1 MPLRCSMVI
10 ETPQVT
16 IVVVLTMLVIFTLVG
31 KRIGLPA
38 PVVAYLPYLGTFF
51 LFFAVS
57 ELVSF
62 RLGIWV
68 LAALSFL
75 ALREYFTLVDL
86 RIQDRWGMLAAYLAI
101 PFMFYFIQTDW
112 YGMFI
117 ISIPVYG
124 FLVIPFVITLGGR
137 ETEGTVMSIGAL
149 DLGLFLLVY
158 CIGHI
163 GYLAFYSTWMAIFVV
178 AAVTICDMLAWVFRA
193 RDRTRLH
200 SIAYQL
206 LLPTPVILVLAWV
219 LMPWTGIPLIH
230 SAVLA
235 ALIPSL
241 VAVGCHT
248 MDHLEADLGI
258 ERSRLYPGRGQIINT
273 LKSFLYVAPVAFHYL
288 RYFLEE
294 F

>member
-1 MPLRCSMVI
+1 MAI
-10 ETPQVT
+10 
-16 IVVVLTMLVIFTLVG
+16 
-31 KRIGLPA
+31 
-38 PVVAYLPYLGTFF
+38 
-51 LFFAVS
+51 
-57 ELVSF
+57 
-62 RLGIWV
+62 
-68 LAALSFL
+68 LSFL

-101 PFMFYFIQTDW
+101 PFMFYFIQIDW

-117 ISIPVYG
+117 ISIPVYA

-137 ETEGTVMSIGAL
+137 EAEGTVMSIGAL

-178 AAVTICDMLAWVFRA
+178 SAVTVCDTLAWVFKA
-193 RDRTRLH
+193 RDRARLH

-206 LLPTPVILVLAWV
+206 LLPAPVILILAWA
-219 LMPWTGIPLIH
+219 LTPWTGIPPIH
-230 SAVLA
+230 SVVLA
-235 ALIPSL
+235 VLIPSL
-241 VAVGCHT
+241 VAIGCHT

-258 ERSRLYPGRGQIINT
+258 ERSRLHPGRGQVINT
-273 LKSFLYVAPVAFHYL
+273 LKSYLYVAPVAFHYL
-288 RYFLEE
+288 RYFLEA